1 MEEATGTS
9 FPIIDI
15 SRIHDPESQLQLAQE
30 ITSACQQWGFLLLKG
45 HPILPSDIDE
55 MFSLGKQFFTLP
67 EDQKAPYPITSR
79 TIGYVGSFQDRG
91 KDDKMSMWFGGGP
104 PGTLDDNKAMLP
116 PFWHEHTRKVEAF
129 KHQCHALIVKLLEC
143 FALAL
148 HLPDR
153 DFFATA
159 HDESASQDNSLRMIL
174 YPARS
179 EMPAFE
185 GLGSRMAEH
194 TDSGSVTLLFQRAP
208 GLEVLSP
215 SGCWVRAPHIQDC
228 ILVNLG
234 DTLSFWSSGR
244 LKATLHRVTFG
255 SLSHD
260 QERQTMAY
268 FAKASPDTVLQPI
281 FGESTSNKYFTNGV
295 ELRPGMTVREL
306 STTIMRNIYGAAFQS
321 AEKQVERADVAT
333 SANRQTAAA
342 AAV

>member
-1 MEEATGTS
+1 MEASTGTT

-15 SRIHDPESQLQLAQE
+15 SHINDAQSQLQLAQE

-45 HPILPSDIDE
+45 HPIPPGHIDE

-67 EDQKAPYPITSR
+67 EDQKAPYPITSK

-91 KDDKMSMWFGGGP
+91 KDDKMSMWFGGP
-104 PGTLDDNKAMLP
+104 PGTLDNNKAMLP
-116 PFWHEHTRKVEAF
+116 PFWHEYTRKLEAF
-129 KHQCHALIVKLLEC
+129 KHECHALILKLLEC

-148 HLPDR
+148 NLPVR
-153 DFFATA
+153 NFFATA
-159 HDESASQDNSLRMIL
+159 HDEATSQDNSLRMIL

-194 TDSGSVTLLFQRAP
+194 TDSGSVTLLFQRTA

-215 SGCWVRAPHIQDC
+215 SGRWVRAPHIQDC

-244 LKATLHRVTFG
+244 LKATLHRVTFD
-255 SLSHD
+255 SLAHD

-281 FGESTSNKYFTNGV
+281 FGQSTSHKKYFTNGV

-321 AEKQVERADVAT
+321 AEKQKHVHGADAARVGT
-333 SANRQTAAA
+333 RQTAA
-342 AAV
+342 V

>member
-1 MEEATGTS
+1 MEDASSTS
-9 FPIIDI
+9 FPIVDI
-15 SRIHDPESQLQLAQE
+15 SRIDDPQSQLQLAQE

-45 HPILPSDIDE
+45 HPIPPSHVDE
-55 MFSLGKQFFTLP
+55 LFSLGKEFFALP
-67 EDQKAPYPITSR
+67 EDQKAPYPITSQ

-91 KDDKMSMWFGGGP
+91 KDDKMSMWFGGP
-104 PGTLDDNKAMLP
+104 PGTLDDNTAMLP
-116 PFWHEHTRKVEAF
+116 PFWHDHTRRVEEF
-129 KHQCHALIVKLLEC
+129 KHQCHALIIKLLEC

-148 HLPDR
+148 DLPDR

-159 HDESASQDNSLRMIL
+159 HEETASQDNSLRMIL
-174 YPARS
+174 YPARP

-194 TDSGSVTLLFQRAP
+194 TDSGSVTLLFQRSA

-215 SGCWVRAPHIQDC
+215 SGRWVRAPHIQDC

-244 LKATLHRVTFG
+244 LKATLHRVTFDT
-255 SLSHD
+255 LSHN

-268 FAKASPDTVLQPI
+268 FGKASPDTVLQPI
-281 FGESTSNKYFTNGV
+281 FGQGESDKYFTNGV

-321 AEKQVERADVAT
+321 AEKQAERANVTA
-333 SANRQTAAA
+333 SMNRQ
-342 AAV
+342 AVAV